1 VIQEVAKTAEQLVV
15 FQRTPNF
22 ATPMNNTRY
31 SAEMQDSNATK
42 FSQLRAAASPVSG
55 ADLGQIRP
63 SVYAESPEELTS
75 NLDAIWERGGLGMAF
90 ASYADIHYN
99 PAANEVLAEYI
110 RERIRLR
117 VHDPAIAELLC
128 PTDHPYGTK
137 RPPLESDY
145 YEVYNQPNV
154 TLVDV
159 KTNPIERLT
168 ENGLATTAAEYDLD
182 VVILALGFDA
192 FSGAQLALPMTGRD
206 GVTLKERWGDG
217 PLAYLG
223 MTAHGFPNYFQF
235 ATGPS
240 AASQHNTVPL
250 IEHQVDFAAAAVEA
264 LRESGASTIEPTAEA
279 DATWKG
285 LCDGLLPFTLL
296 PLAKSTWYLGHNIP
310 GKLPVAYVFYAGAPY
325 YHALLAQTQYG
336 GWGGF
341 AFDGE
346 TREALPP
353 LARLDPGAANFVG
366 AMMMSGAKPLEEVDL
381 DVMRAQV
388 AAQGAM
394 QIPGPDMLTRDLSDP
409 RVRLYL
415 PDGEESKPVLV
426 FYHGGGF
433 VAGNP
438 DSVDPLCRALAEDL
452 GAIVVSVDYRLAPE
466 HPFPAAVDDSVAAV
480 RWAVEHIAEFGG
492 DPNRIAVVGESAG
505 ANLAAV
511 AARRAADEGID
522 LAAQVLVY
530 PVVDGDAITASK
542 REFFHGPFLSVPAGD
557 RFWKLYVGDQDVTP
571 DAAPLRAATLSGVA
585 PALVLTMEID
595 PLRDEGEA
603 YADLLVES
611 GVAVEHHRLEGLIH
625 GSYTFSALIP
635 RAREIHDL
643 MVKFLGAEFA
653 REETA
658 DVAGKDVYSVTQ
670 L

>member
-1 VIQEVAKTAEQLVV
+1 
-15 FQRTPNF
+15 
-22 ATPMNNTRY
+22 
-31 SAEMQDSNATK
+31 
-42 FSQLRAAASPVSG
+42 
-55 ADLGQIRP
+55 
-63 SVYAESPEELTS
+63 
-75 NLDAIWERGGLGMAF
+75 
-90 ASYADIHYN
+90 
-99 PAANEVLAEYI
+99 
-110 RERIRLR
+110 
-117 VHDPAIAELLC
+117 
-128 PTDHPYGTK
+128 
-137 RPPLESDY
+137 
-145 YEVYNQPNV
+145 
-154 TLVDV
+154 
-159 KTNPIERLT
+159 
-168 ENGLATTAAEYDLD
+168 
-182 VVILALGFDA
+182 
-192 FSGAQLALPMTGRD
+192 
-206 GVTLKERWGDG
+206 
-217 PLAYLG
+217 
-223 MTAHGFPNYFQF
+223 
-235 ATGPS
+235 
-240 AASQHNTVPL
+240 
-250 IEHQVDFAAAAVEA
+250 
-264 LRESGASTIEPTAEA
+264 
-279 DATWKG
+279 
-285 LCDGLLPFTLL
+285 
-296 PLAKSTWYLGHNIP
+296 
-310 GKLPVAYVFYAGAPY
+310 
-325 YHALLAQTQYG
+325 
-336 GWGGF
+336 
-341 AFDGE
+341 
-346 TREALPP
+346 
-353 LARLDPGAANFVG
+353 
-366 AMMMSGAKPLEEVDL
+366 
-381 DVMRAQV
+381 
-388 AAQGAM
+388 M

-480 RWAVEHIAEFGG
+480 RWAVEHIAEF
-492 DPNRIAVVGESAG
+492 
-505 ANLAAV
+505 